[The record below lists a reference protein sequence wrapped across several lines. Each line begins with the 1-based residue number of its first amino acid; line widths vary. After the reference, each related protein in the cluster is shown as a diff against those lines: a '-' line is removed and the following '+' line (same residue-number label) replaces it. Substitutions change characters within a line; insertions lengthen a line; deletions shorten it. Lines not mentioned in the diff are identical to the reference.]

1 MYILYCAAPQDHH
14 LNMAKFVKGAVR
26 QFKENKRRRT
36 THPEAQFMTDVGGI
50 AIAKG
55 IRKLFGFGRRRRH
68 RGRTHQFRHPH
79 ALYNTVPSNYRD
91 ELTSKPIRSAVMYG
105 TTMNN
110 SHSLPAVRKPH
121 IKNYVHG
128 MGRLHVN
135 RALHAEKKRAFSGGG
150 MGTRNTTQLIFRP
163 SQHHSMPRAGAGEF
177 SNAYNRSYR
186 SRLAHDVVVD
196 RNPALAT
203 AAMLADP
210 LKFTRAKALSKRYL
224 SPAIGKRM
232 SVGNFANARAFLKVN
247 PHMSH
252 KLRTTWYAN
261 TAGITNL

>member
-1 MYILYCAAPQDHH
+1 MVYILYCTPTH
-14 LNMAKFVKGAVR
+14 LNNMAKFVKGAVR
-26 QFKENKRRRT
+26 QLRENKRRRT

-55 IRKLFGFGRRRRH
+55 IRKLFGFGRRSRH
-68 RGRTHQFRHPH
+68 RRGRTHQFRHPH
-79 ALYNTVPSNYRD
+79 ALYNSVPSNYRD
-91 ELTSKPIRSAVMYG
+91 ELTSKPIRSAVLYG
-105 TTMNN
+105 TSMNN
-110 SHSLPAVRKPH
+110 SHSLPEVRKPH
-121 IKNYVHG
+121 IENYVHG
-128 MGRLHVN
+128 MGRLHAN
-135 RALHAEKKRAFSGGG
+135 RALHAEKKRTFSEGG

-177 SNAYNRSYR
+177 SNAYNRSYK

-196 RNPALAT
+196 RNPALAS

-210 LKFTRAKALSKRYL
+210 LKFTRAKALSARYL
-224 SPAIGKRM
+224 SPGIKKRM
-232 SVGNFANARAFLKVN
+232 SVGNYANARAFVKVN

>member
-1 MYILYCAAPQDHH
+1 M
-14 LNMAKFVKGAVR
+14 KGAVR
-26 QFKENKRRRT
+26 QYKENKRRRT

-55 IRKLFGFGRRRRH
+55 IRKLFGFGRRHH
-68 RGRTHQFRHPH
+68 RGRRTHQFRHPH

-110 SHSLPAVRKPH
+110 SHSLPSVRKPH
-121 IKNYVHG
+121 IENYVHG
-128 MGRLHVN
+128 MGRIHVN
-135 RALHAEKKRAFSGGG
+135 RALHADKKRAFSGGG
-150 MGTRNTTQLIFRP
+150 MGTRNTTKLIFRAP
-163 SQHHSMPRAGAGEF
+163 QHHSMPRAGAGEM
-177 SNAYNRSYR
+177 SNAYNRSLR
-186 SRLAHDVVVD
+186 SKLAHDVVVD

-203 AAMLADP
+203 ASMLADP
-210 LKFTRAKALSKRYL
+210 LKFTRVKALSKRLL
-224 SPAIGKRM
+224 SPSVGKRM
-232 SVGNFANARAFLKVN
+232 SVGNYGNARAFLKVN
-247 PHMSH
+247 PHMSN